1 MYYLTLTIG
10 SNGHE
15 HYRIEDEPPPP
26 DHIVEIVGSY
36 EKWDDA
42 YDAGEAL
49 FGKEGSTFAHR
60 RPTTDGGSCAIFSE
74 EAQPAGE

>member
-1 MYYLTLTIG
+1 MYYLTLHIG
-10 SNGHE
+10 SNGWE
-15 HYRIEDEPPPP
+15 HYRIEDEPVP
-26 DHIVEIVGSY
+26 DHHLNGRTLGSY

-60 RPTTDGGSCAIFSE
+60 RPTTVGGSAAIFA
-74 EAQPAGE
+74 EA